1 MITPKEIQDVRTLIK
16 AFREYY
22 KGGQVTAPPSV
33 EGLKKICNMGRR
45 LPTSPKA
52 RIAYIDLQG
61 KLTKTKVLRS
71 VSAISHHLKAYIKD
85 VQSVYLKKN
94 LERAKERSKRIVRF
108 VATFDAGEPIIEW
121 LNSIGGNTAVK
132 EMLERAYDER
142 AED

>member
-1 MITPKEIQDVRTLIK
+1 MITPKEIQDVRTLLQTFK
-16 AFREYY
+16 DYY
-22 KGGQVTAPPSV
+22 NGGQITAPPSV

-61 KLTKTKVLRS
+61 KLTKTKGLRS
-71 VSAISHHLKAYIKD
+71 VSAISHHLKNYIKD
-85 VQSVYLKKN
+85 VQNVYLKKN
-94 LERAKERSKRIVRF
+94 LERAKERSKHIVRF
-108 VATFDAGEPIIEW
+108 VATFDENEPIIEW

-142 AED
+142 VED